1 MGGLL
6 YEAKKRTKKSFAVR
20 KFPKIFGFM
29 YFLVFFLKKKT
40 LKIGHFAYRP
50 VIFLDFLQCFRDIY
64 LNFKL

>member
-29 YFLVFFLKKKT
+29 GFFEKKNRKSAISLTDLYFLGFF
-40 LKIGHFAYRP
+40 A
-50 VIFLDFLQCFRDIY
+50 DFVRST
-64 LNFKL
+64 